1 MSVQHLMENHCFAWL
16 HVGVND
22 AGLTTVPSETSED
35 GIRSLRP
42 LPDDSFSI
50 VNEVIISGIGSM
62 PILKGDLRQ
71 LPIKVQRFVIEKAS
85 LMRPRGIY
93 ICDGSTREADEVV
106 GKLVERGTLSVL
118 TAYENNFICRTDPQ
132 DVIESIA
139 WIATPGKYQTVCRR
153 VMYVIPF
160 SLGAVGGQLS
170 KIGIELT
177 DSNYTVL
184 CMRIMTRV
192 SPKVFEALGD
202 GDFVRCIH
210 SVGLPRPARR
220 RETRNW
226 PCNTDMAFLVHRPEE
241 REIWS
246 FGSGFG
252 TNSLLGRKSMA
263 LRVASA
269 IARDEAVTDPRHQEH
284 FMAAAFPAAC
294 GKTSLAMLRSS
305 LPGWK
310 IRCIGDDI
318 AWLNFGDDG
327 RLYAINPE
335 AGFFGIAPG
344 LSKRTNPV
352 AMAMLRKNCIFTNVA
367 ETANGEFFWQG
378 LEDEIKAI
386 TYIRRSTTAEMS
398 VDTKDANHKYNMTEE
413 GRMESLDKTV
423 EMLDWEGQKWHI
435 GDECRPA
442 HYNARYTAPASQC
455 PLIHHKWDSPKG
467 VPIDAIL
474 FGARRPRGVPLVYET
489 FSWQHGVFTAAC
501 LKSEVYFEGGTNKE
515 IFHDPMAMRNYLS
528 YNFGDYLQHWL
539 SLEKKNRKLPKI
551 FHVNWFRQGDNG
563 ELLWPGYGEN
573 IRVLE
578 WIIRRVEGDQ
588 QCGRETAIGIVPFE
602 GYLQLDGLEQIRFD
616 DLMSVPS
623 EYWKEDAEEVRR
635 FLEEQVNGSEVFSSI
650 IYENALPPSG
660 SVPTF

>member
-1 MSVQHLMENHCFAWL
+1 MQDGIEQQHTPS
-16 HVGVND
+16 
-22 AGLTTVPSETSED
+22 LTTIRSDANEE

-50 VNEVIISGIGSM
+50 INEVIISGVGSM
-62 PILKGDLRQ
+62 PIIKGDLRQ

-93 ICDGSTREADEVV
+93 ICDGSVREADEIVA
-106 GKLVERGTLSVL
+106 KLVERRTLSVL
-118 TAYENNFICRTDPQ
+118 TAYENNYICRTDPQ
-132 DVIESIA
+132 DVTESIA
-139 WIATPGKYQTVCRR
+139 WIATPGKFQTVCRTNDDVVPIMCNWISPAECGKELDSRFPGCMTGR

-160 SLGAVGGQLS
+160 SLGVICGPFS

-220 RETRNW
+220 HVTRNW
-226 PCNTDMAFLVHRPEE
+226 PCNTDLAFLVHRPAE

-252 TNSLLGRKSMA
+252 SNSLLGRKSMA

-269 IARDEAVTDPRHQEH
+269 IARDEGWLAEHMAVFSVTDPRRREH
-284 FMAAAFPAAC
+284 FMTAAFPAAC
-294 GKTSLAMLRSS
+294 GKTSLAMLRPT
-305 LPGWK
+305 LAGWK
-310 IRCIGDDI
+310 VRCIGDDI
-318 AWLNFGDDG
+318 AWLRFGDDG

-378 LEDEIKAI
+378 LENEI
-386 TYIRRSTTAEMS
+386 R
-398 VDTKDANHKYNMTEE
+398 
-413 GRMESLDKTV
+413 DKTV
-423 EMLDWEGQKWHI
+423 EMLNWEGRKWHI
-435 GDECRPA
+435 GDEGRAA
-442 HYNARYTAPASQC
+442 HHNARYAAPASQC
-455 PLIHHKWDSPKG
+455 QLMHYKWDSPKG

-501 LKSEVYFEGGTNKE
+501 LKSEVCFEGGTKKE

-528 YNFGDYLQHWL
+528 YNFGEYLQHWL
-539 SLEKKNRKLPKI
+539 GLEKSGRKLPKI
-551 FHVNWFRQGDNG
+551 FHVNWFRQGDDG
-563 ELLWPGYGEN
+563 ELLWPGHGEN

-578 WIIRRVEGDQ
+578 WIVRRIEGDQ

-602 GYLQLDGLEQIRFD
+602 GHLQLDGLDQVRFD
-616 DLMSVPS
+616 DLMSVPP
-623 EYWKEDAEEVRR
+623 EYWREDADEVRC
-635 FLEEQVNGSEVFSSI
+635 FLEEQLGQDMPVGIREQMERQEKRI
-650 IYENALPPSG
+650 GTL
-660 SVPTF
+660 